1 MASWNVDP
9 DSTRRTGR
17 VVIDTQHLLVT
28 VDTIEEISHDITDG
42 SAVVDRDDQDVVGAL
57 EERRTVVHRWAPAAH
72 QIWP

>member
-1 MASWNVDP
+1 
-9 DSTRRTGR
+9 
-17 VVIDTQHLLVT
+17 LVT

-57 EERRTVVHRWAPAAH
+57 EERRTVVHKWAPAAH